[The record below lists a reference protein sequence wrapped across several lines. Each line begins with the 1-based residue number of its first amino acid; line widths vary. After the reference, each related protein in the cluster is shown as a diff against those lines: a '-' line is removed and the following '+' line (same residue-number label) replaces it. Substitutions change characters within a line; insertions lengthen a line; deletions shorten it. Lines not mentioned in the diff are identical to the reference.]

1 MTLLDRVRER
11 TGSELPDAE
20 LQAMIGTIAAEIDA
34 RFGPAGEVT
43 LEIGGP
49 DDPWSRRM
57 TTLRLAKPLDP
68 GRPVSV
74 VEIDPGWSGNAANT
88 VTLAA
93 NDYRIMHGGRTLAR
107 LWDGDN
113 GRLYWAP
120 LVRVTYTPMEAAGVR
135 DEAVIRLM
143 QIDLS
148 DKGGLKSERAGD
160 YSYTLATGQERADAR
175 EAVFSWLNGLLG
187 AGGFTM
193 A

>member
-1 MTLLDRVRER
+1 MALIDRVKER
-11 TGSELPDAE
+11 TGAGLPDSE
-20 LQAMIGTIAAEIDA
+20 LQAMIDSITAEIDA
-34 RFGPAGEVT
+34 RFGPAGAVT
-43 LEIGGP
+43 VEIG
-49 DDPWSRRM
+49 DVTDPCSRDLR
-57 TTLRLAKPLDP
+57 TLRLNRPLDSSQP
-68 GRPVSV
+68 ISI

-93 NDYRIMHGGRTLAR
+93 NDYRVMHGGRTLAR

-113 GRLYWAP
+113 GQQHWAP
-120 LVRVTYTPMEAAGVR
+120 LVRITYTPKEAPGVR

-143 QIDLS
+143 QVDLS

-160 YSYTLATGQERADAR
+160 YSYTLTTGVERTDAR

-187 AGGFTM
+187 AGGMSM

>member
-1 MTLLDRVRER
+1 MALIDRVKER
-11 TGSELPDAE
+11 TGASLPDSE
-20 LQAMIGTIAAEIDA
+20 LQAMIDSITGEIDT
-34 RFGPAGEVT
+34 RFCPVGAVT
-43 LEIGGP
+43 VEIG
-49 DDPWSRRM
+49 DVTDPCSRDLR
-57 TTLRLAKPLDP
+57 TLRLNRPLDASQ
-68 GRPVSV
+68 PVSI

-93 NDYRIMHGGRTLAR
+93 NDYRVMHGGRTLAR

-113 GRLYWAP
+113 GRQHWAP
-120 LVRVTYTPMEAAGVR
+120 LVRITYTPKETPGVR

-143 QIDLS
+143 QVDLS

-160 YSYTLATGQERADAR
+160 YSYTLATGQERTDAR

-187 AGGFTM
+187 AGGMSM

>member
-1 MTLLDRVRER
+1 MALIDRVKER
-11 TGSELPDAE
+11 TGSDLSDSE
-20 LQAMIGTIAAEIDA
+20 LQAMIDSIVAEIDA
-34 RFGPAGEVT
+34 RFGPAGAVT
-43 LEIGGP
+43 LEIG
-49 DDPWSRRM
+49 DVTDPCSRELR
-57 TTLRLAKPLDP
+57 TLRLTKPLDQAQ
-68 GRPVSV
+68 PVTV

-113 GRLYWAP
+113 GRQHWAP
-120 LVRVTYTPMEAAGVR
+120 LVRITYTPKEPQGAR

-143 QIDLS
+143 QVDLS

-160 YSYTLATGQERADAR
+160 YSYTLATGQERTDAR
-175 EAVFSWLNGLLG
+175 EGVFSWLNGLLG
-187 AGGFTM
+187 AGGMTM